1 MQPWHAGNMET
12 RTLGGDAEFVPAL
25 PMAGAHQND
34 VARPDGYPA
43 VLFPSIEI
51 LGENS
56 RSRFEIIHAF
66 QQRDVDQDGAAEY
79 TRLEVDDGV
88 LFSPIGG
95 DGLVGIAIIHFAFVK
110 LVAERIEMR
119 VGQAMIGNLDA
130 ASVPAL
136 IPIGSGDVML
146 IRTAVVRGFCLGSI
160 AGEGHR
166 YPLLDQ
172 LCSCL
177 PDLGCDVIQRP
188 HLVIGSPLAP
198 VGQLGH
204 QSIHISLGPCF
215 LSGCD
220 GAKKE

>member
-1 MQPWHAGNMET
+1 MSI
-12 RTLGGDAEFVPAL
+12 RT
-25 PMAGAHQND
+25 
-34 VARPDGYPA
+34 AR
-43 VLFPSIEI
+43 L
-51 LGENS
+51 NT
-56 RSRFEIIHAF
+56 H
-66 QQRDVDQDGAAEY
+66 
-79 TRLEVDDGV
+79 LEVDDGV

-95 DGLVGIAIIHFAFVK
+95 DGLVGIAIIHLAAVK

-136 IPIGSGDVML
+136 ILTGSGDVVL
-146 IRTAVVRGFCLGSI
+146 IRTAVVRGFCLGGN

-204 QSIHISLGPCF
+204 QSIHIGLGPSF
-215 LSGCD
+215 LSRCD
-220 GAKKE
+220 GAKNE